1 MPNNLAVGSALIWH
15 QRTWVTGQSAS
26 HNFFFRE
33 GEGWGGGGGEVGVV
47 RAGFVFEHSFF
58 QYGKLYKRINTE

>member
-26 HNFFFRE
+26 HNFFFS
-33 GEGWGGGGGEVGVV
+33 GGGGGEVGVV